1 METEFCMVAPTER
14 GRCQMPNV
22 TIVRAVQCKTTMLRG
37 LLESGMWNQSWVSS
51 MAMTGTVPSAE
62 SVRL

>member
-22 TIVRAVQCKTTMLRG
+22 TIVRAVQCKTTMLKG
-37 LLESGMWNQSWVSS
+37 LLESVC
-51 MAMTGTVPSAE
+51 GTRVGSRPW
-62 SVRL
+62 R